1 MHCQVSPRRNAGF
14 TLLEIM
20 VVFAV
25 FAVIGAITSQIVKRV
40 IDNQQTMAERG
51 ARLAEVQ
58 RAMDT
63 IQRDLLEVTS
73 RSVRDSLGDPLPS
86 LMLDPGGVL
95 EFSRLGWRNPLAQR
109 RATVQR
115 VTYLLDDG
123 DLVRAY
129 WSVLDRAPDS
139 EPLRQ
144 ELLHDVE
151 NLEFVAFDRAGNEY
165 AFWPQETG
173 GAPLDPAQK
182 LAGILLRMDVPPFG
196 TVERI
201 WQVPGV

>member
-1 MHCQVSPRRNAGF
+1 MPGLASRRRSAGF
-14 TLLEIM
+14 TLLEIV
-20 VVFAV
+20 VVFAI
-25 FAVIGAITSQIVKRV
+25 FAVIGAVTSQIVKRV
-40 IDNQQTMAERG
+40 IDSQQTMAVRG
-51 ARLAEVQ
+51 ARLAEIE
-58 RAMDT
+58 RAMVA

-73 RSVRDSLGDPLPS
+73 RSVRDTLGDPLPS

-115 VTYLLDDG
+115 VSYLVEDG
-123 DLVRAY
+123 NLFRAY
-129 WSVLDRAPDS
+129 WPVLDRAPDS

-144 ELLHDVE
+144 ELLQDVE
-151 NLEFVAFDRAGNEY
+151 NLEFIAFDRAGNEY
-165 AFWPQETG
+165 GFWPQETG

-182 LAGILLRMDVPPFG
+182 LAGILVRMDVPPFG

-201 WQVPGV
+201 WQVPGA